1 MTDSPS
7 NNPPPLRSQRLGGEG
22 IFVAADTFLAT
33 ASNSGYN
40 LQVCSR
46 RTPVCDQYKMDFKT
60 KVEDGAQ
67 PSKFFYGWYIV
78 AVGVLVHIA
87 ATFAFSSTLS
97 IFLKPI
103 TEELGVS
110 RGAFSLIRTFEIG
123 VAALIVPLLGPWID
137 RHGGRGILVLGVL
150 MESAGLLLSS
160 LVQSF
165 WQFVLVRCS
174 LVIAGEA
181 LLGSLVI
188 NVTIA
193 QWFVRKRGRA
203 MGIANLGT
211 GIAKLGIPLV
221 AASLFVLIGWRGTW
235 AVFGIIAPLLVVAP
249 ALIFVRRRPE
259 DIGLR
264 PDGEPPIQSPDPASS
279 KSETPSA
286 RQRRSLPPE
295 VFWSRA
301 EVLRLSAFWLLVIT
315 FGIASVGIAGLNLHI
330 FSYVTDIGFS
340 PLIGASFM
348 STIALTQ
355 LGSTLVWGM
364 LADRFDVRKVSCV
377 QFLIQGVGLVII
389 TTSTDIRMVYAG
401 FFLYGTGLA
410 GSFVLRET
418 IWANFFGRASLG
430 TVRGLSLFFS
440 HLFAASGAPFFGFL
454 YDRMGSYDFS
464 FTIFACALFTSS
476 VLILLAKPPQ
486 KYSLLANFSKRE

>member
-1 MTDSPS
+1 MDDKSDAG
-7 NNPPPLRSQRLGGEG
+7 NG
-22 IFVAADTFLAT
+22 AT
-33 ASNSGYN
+33 
-40 LQVCSR
+40 
-46 RTPVCDQYKMDFKT
+46 T
-60 KVEDGAQ
+60 Q
-67 PSKFFYGWYIV
+67 PRFFYGWYIV
-78 AVGVLVHIA
+78 AVGILVNIA
-87 ATFAFSSTLS
+87 GTFAFSSTLS

-123 VAALIVPLLGPWID
+123 VAALIVPMLGSWID
-137 RHGGRGILVLGVL
+137 RHGGRGVLVLGVV

-165 WQFVLVRCS
+165 WQFALVRCS

-211 GIAKLGIPLV
+211 GVAKLSIPLA
-221 AASLFVLIGWRGTW
+221 AASLFVLVGWRQTW
-235 AVFGIIAPLLVVAP
+235 AVFGIVAPILVIAP
-249 ALIFVRRRPE
+249 ALILVRRRPE
-259 DIGLR
+259 DIGLL
-264 PDGEPPIQSPDPASS
+264 PDGDAPSPNIDASVGKTAPQDS
-279 KSETPSA
+279 PTRTE
-286 RQRRSLPPE
+286 
-295 VFWSRA
+295 RA
-301 EVLRLSAFWLLVIT
+301 AWTRGEALRLPTFWLLVVT

-330 FSYVTDIGFS
+330 FSYVTDIGHS
-340 PLIGASFM
+340 PLVAASFM

-364 LADRFDVRKVSCV
+364 LADKFDIRKVSCV
-377 QFLIQGVGLVII
+377 QFLIQGVGLI
-389 TTSTDIRMVYAG
+389 TAITSTQIQLTYLG

-410 GSFVLRET
+410 GSFVLREV
-418 IWANFFGRASLG
+418 IWANFFGRNSLG

-440 HLFAASGAPFFGFL
+440 NLFAAGGAPFFGFL
-454 YDRMGSYDFS
+454 HDITGSYNLS
-464 FTIFACALFTSS
+464 FTIFSCALFTSAFL
-476 VLILLAKPPQ
+476 VLLAKPPLRQ
-486 KYSLLANFSKRE
+486 KSEVRDQKDGEL

>member
-1 MTDSPS
+1 MNDPI
-7 NNPPPLRSQRLGGEG
+7 R
-22 IFVAADTFLAT
+22 VDDDTT
-33 ASNSGYN
+33 
-40 LQVCSR
+40 QSR
-46 RTPVCDQYKMDFKT
+46 
-60 KVEDGAQ
+60 
-67 PSKFFYGWYIV
+67 FFYGWYIV
-78 AVGVLVHIA
+78 GVGILVNIA
-87 ATFAFSSTLS
+87 GTFAFSSTLS

-103 TEELGVS
+103 TQELGVS

-123 VAALIVPLLGPWID
+123 VAAMIVPLLGPWID
-137 RHGGRGILVLGVL
+137 RHGGRGVLVLGVL
-150 MESAGLLLSS
+150 MEGAGLLLSS

-211 GIAKLGIPLV
+211 GIAKFGIPLV

-235 AVFGIIAPLLVVAP
+235 AVFGIVAPLLVVAP
-249 ALIFVRRRPE
+249 ALIFIRRSPE
-259 DIGLR
+259 DIGLH
-264 PDGEPPIQSPDPASS
+264 PDGEPPIQSPDSSPVRRQTSNAGQRATWASD
-279 KSETPSA
+279 KVWT
-286 RQRRSLPPE
+286 
-295 VFWSRA
+295 RA
-301 EVLRLSAFWLLVIT
+301 EALRLPTFWLLVIT

-330 FSYVTDIGFS
+330 FSYVTDIGYS
-340 PLIGASFM
+340 PLIAASFM

-355 LGSTLVWGM
+355 LGSTLVWGI
-364 LADRFDVRKVSCV
+364 LADRFDIRKVSCF
-377 QFLIQGVGLVII
+377 QFLIQGVGLI
-389 TTSTDIRMVYAG
+389 TAITSGQIHLAYLG

-410 GSFVLRET
+410 GSFVLREV
-418 IWANFFGRASLG
+418 IWANFFGRTSLG

-454 YDRMGSYDFS
+454 HDRTGNYDLSFVLFS
-464 FTIFACALFTSS
+464 CALFTSAL
-476 VLILLAKPPQ
+476 LILFAKSPQ
-486 KYSLLANFSKRE
+486 KSSKPIC

>member
-1 MTDSPS
+1 V
-7 NNPPPLRSQRLGGEG
+7 NPRRYAG
-22 IFVAADTFLAT
+22 
-33 ASNSGYN
+33 NS
-40 LQVCSR
+40 
-46 RTPVCDQYKMDFKT
+46 
-60 KVEDGAQ
+60 AQ
-67 PSKFFYGWYIV
+67 SSSFFYGWYIV
-78 AVGVLVHIA
+78 GVGILVNIA
-87 ATFAFSSTLS
+87 GTFAFSSTLS

-123 VAALIVPLLGPWID
+123 IAALIVPLLGSWID
-137 RHGGRGILVLGVL
+137 RHGGRGILVLGAL
-150 MESAGLLLSS
+150 MEGTGLLLSG

-211 GIAKLGIPLV
+211 GVAKLAIPLC
-221 AASLFVLIGWRGTW
+221 AAYLFVLVGWRTTW
-235 AVFGIIAPLLVVAP
+235 AIFGIIAPLLVVLP
-249 ALIFVRRRPE
+249 ALIFMHRRPE

-264 PDGEPPIQSPDPASS
+264 PDGEPPPQNPNKLAATGETASDEHRRTLPA
-279 KSETPSA
+279 ET
-286 RQRRSLPPE
+286 L
-295 VFWSRA
+295 WSRS
-301 EVLRLSAFWLLVIT
+301 EVIRLPTFWLLIFT
-315 FGIASVGIAGLNLHI
+315 FGIANVGIAGLNLHI
-330 FSYVTDIGFS
+330 FSYVTDIGYS
-340 PLIGASFM
+340 PLTAASFM

-364 LADRFDVRKVSCV
+364 LADRFDVRRVSSV
-377 QFLIQGVGLVII
+377 QFVIQGVGLVVAI
-389 TTSTDIRMVYAG
+389 SSADILLVYAG

-410 GSFVLRET
+410 GSFVLREV
-418 IWANFFGRASLG
+418 IWANFFGRVSLG

-454 YDRMGSYDFS
+454 HDRMGSYNLS
-464 FTIFACALFTSS
+464 FTIFSCALFASS
-476 VLILLAKPPQ
+476 LLILLAKPPHKTGAAIGAP
-486 KYSLLANFSKRE
+486 KY

>member
-1 MTDSPS
+1 M
-7 NNPPPLRSQRLGGEG
+7 NP
-22 IFVAADTFLAT
+22 
-33 ASNSGYN
+33 
-40 LQVCSR
+40 R
-46 RTPVCDQYKMDFKT
+46 RYAGN
-60 KVEDGAQ
+60 GAQ
-67 PSKFFYGWYIV
+67 SSSFFYGWYIV
-78 AVGVLVHIA
+78 GVGILVNIA
-87 ATFAFSSTLS
+87 GTFAFSSTLS

-123 VAALIVPLLGPWID
+123 IAALIVPLLGSWID
-137 RHGGRGILVLGVL
+137 RHGGRGILVLGAL
-150 MESAGLLLSS
+150 MEGTGLLLSG

-211 GIAKLGIPLV
+211 GVAKLAIPLC
-221 AASLFVLIGWRGTW
+221 AAYLFVLVGWRTTW
-235 AVFGIIAPLLVVAP
+235 AIFGIIAPLLVVLP
-249 ALIFVRRRPE
+249 ALIFMHRRPE

-264 PDGEPPIQSPDPASS
+264 PDGEPPPQNPNKLAATGETASDEHRRTLPA
-279 KSETPSA
+279 ET
-286 RQRRSLPPE
+286 L
-295 VFWSRA
+295 WSRS
-301 EVLRLSAFWLLVIT
+301 EVIRLPTFWLLIFT
-315 FGIASVGIAGLNLHI
+315 FGIANVGIAGLNLHI
-330 FSYVTDIGFS
+330 FSYVTDIGYS
-340 PLIGASFM
+340 PLTAASFM

-364 LADRFDVRKVSCV
+364 LADRFDVRRVSSV
-377 QFLIQGVGLVII
+377 QFVIQGVGLVVAL
-389 TTSTDIRMVYAG
+389 SSFDILLVYAG

-410 GSFVLRET
+410 GSFVLREV
-418 IWANFFGRASLG
+418 IWANFFGRVSLG

-454 YDRMGSYDFS
+454 HDRMGSYNLS
-464 FTIFACALFTSS
+464 FTIFSCALFASS
-476 VLILLAKPPQ
+476 LLILLAKPPRKTGAAIGVP
-486 KYSLLANFSKRE
+486 KY

>member
-1 MTDSPS
+1 MT
-7 NNPPPLRSQRLGGEG
+7 
-22 IFVAADTFLAT
+22 T
-33 ASNSGYN
+33 N
-40 LQVCSR
+40 L
-46 RTPVCDQYKMDFKT
+46 KL
-60 KVEDGAQ
+60 DGATI
-67 PSKFFYGWYIV
+67 PPRYFYGWYIV
-78 AVGVLVHIA
+78 GVGILVNIA
-87 ATFAFSSTLS
+87 GTFAFSSTLS

-103 TEELGVS
+103 TEELNVS

-137 RHGGRGILVLGVL
+137 RHGGRGVLVLGVL
-150 MESAGLLLSS
+150 MEGTGLLLSS

-181 LLGSLVI
+181 LLGSWVI

-211 GIAKLGIPLV
+211 GLAKLSIPLI

-235 AVFGIIAPLLVVAP
+235 AVFGIVAPLLVTAP
-249 ALIFVRRRPE
+249 ALIFIRRRPE
-259 DIGLR
+259 DMGLR
-264 PDGEPPIQSPDPASS
+264 PDGDPPHQKSDKSP
-279 KSETPSA
+279 ETSAPPSTTQP
-286 RQRRSLPPE
+286 RNLRPDRS
-295 VFWSRA
+295 WTRA
-301 EVLRLSAFWLLVIT
+301 EAICAPTFWLLVVT

-330 FSYVTDIGFS
+330 FSYVTDIGYS
-340 PLIGASFM
+340 PLIAASFM

-355 LGSTLVWGM
+355 LGSTLVWGVF
-364 LADRFDVRKVSCV
+364 ADRFDIRKVSCI
-377 QFLIQGVGLVII
+377 QFLIQGIGLIMAISSRQIHFTYV
-389 TTSTDIRMVYAG
+389 G

-410 GSFVLRET
+410 GSFVLREV
-418 IWANFFGRASLG
+418 IWANFFGRTSLG

-454 YDRMGSYDFS
+454 HDRMGSYDLS
-464 FTIFACALFTSS
+464 FTIFSCALFTSAF
-476 VLILLAKPPQ
+476 LILLATPPQ
-486 KYSLLANFSKRE
+486 RPST

>member
-1 MTDSPS
+1 MTNAPTAAQNSTPS
-7 NNPPPLRSQRLGGEG
+7 R
-22 IFVAADTFLAT
+22 
-33 ASNSGYN
+33 
-40 LQVCSR
+40 
-46 RTPVCDQYKMDFKT
+46 
-60 KVEDGAQ
+60 
-67 PSKFFYGWYIV
+67 FFYGWYIV
-78 AVGVLVHIA
+78 AVGILVNIA
-87 ATFAFSSTLS
+87 GTFAFSSTLS

-103 TEELGVS
+103 TEELGVT

-137 RHGGRGILVLGVL
+137 RHGGRGVLVLGVL
-150 MESAGLLLSS
+150 MEGAGLLLSS

-211 GIAKLGIPLV
+211 GIAKLSIPLA
-221 AASLFVLIGWRGTW
+221 AASLFVLVGWRYTW
-235 AVFGIIAPLLVVAP
+235 AIFGVIAPLLVVAP
-249 ALIFVRRRPE
+249 TLIFMRRQPE
-259 DIGLR
+259 DLGLR
-264 PDGEPPIQSPDPASS
+264 PDGDPPLATLAEPLASTTHNKRMQQSNSS
-279 KSETPSA
+279 DEAVWTRGQA
-286 RQRRSLPPE
+286 IRLP
-295 VFWSRA
+295 
-301 EVLRLSAFWLLVIT
+301 AFWVLVVT

-330 FSYVTDIGFS
+330 FSYVTDIGHS
-340 PLIGASFM
+340 PLVAASFM
-348 STIALTQ
+348 STIAITQ

-364 LADRFDVRKVSCV
+364 LADKFDIRKVSCI
-377 QFLIQGVGLVII
+377 QFLIQGIGLVITI
-389 TTSTDIRMVYAG
+389 TSRQIYFTYIG

-410 GSFVLRET
+410 GSFVLREV

-430 TVRGLSLFFS
+430 TVRGLSMFFS

-454 YDRMGSYDFS
+454 HDRTGSYDLS
-464 FTIFACALFTSS
+464 FTLFSCALFTSAFL
-476 VLILLAKPPQ
+476 VLLAKPPRVPVKAKFETRKAQ
-486 KYSLLANFSKRE
+486 

>member
-1 MTDSPS
+1 VNPRRYAGNSPQS
-7 NNPPPLRSQRLGGEG
+7 S
-22 IFVAADTFLAT
+22 
-33 ASNSGYN
+33 S
-40 LQVCSR
+40 
-46 RTPVCDQYKMDFKT
+46 
-60 KVEDGAQ
+60 
-67 PSKFFYGWYIV
+67 FFYGWYIV
-78 AVGVLVHIA
+78 GVGILVNIA
-87 ATFAFSSTLS
+87 GTFAFSSTLS

-123 VAALIVPLLGPWID
+123 IAALIVPLLGSWID
-137 RHGGRGILVLGVL
+137 RHGGRGILVLGAL
-150 MESAGLLLSS
+150 MEGTGLLLSG

-211 GIAKLGIPLV
+211 GVAKLAIPLC
-221 AASLFVLIGWRGTW
+221 AAYLFVLVGWRTTW
-235 AVFGIIAPLLVVAP
+235 AIFGIITPLLVVLP
-249 ALIFVRRRPE
+249 ALIFMHRRPE

-264 PDGEPPIQSPDPASS
+264 PDGEPPPQNPNKLPATG
-279 KSETPSA
+279 ETASDEH
-286 RQRRSLPPE
+286 RRTLPAE
-295 VFWSRA
+295 TLWSRS
-301 EVLRLSAFWLLVIT
+301 EVIRLPTFWLLIFT
-315 FGIASVGIAGLNLHI
+315 FGIANVGIAGLNLHI
-330 FSYVTDIGFS
+330 FSYVTDIGYS
-340 PLIGASFM
+340 PLTAASFM

-364 LADRFDVRKVSCV
+364 LADRFDVRRVSSV
-377 QFLIQGVGLVII
+377 QFVIQGVGLVVAL
-389 TTSTDIRMVYAG
+389 SSFDILLVYAG

-410 GSFVLRET
+410 GSFVLREV
-418 IWANFFGRASLG
+418 IWANFFGRVSLG

-454 YDRMGSYDFS
+454 HDRMGSYNLS
-464 FTIFACALFTSS
+464 FTIFSCALFASS
-476 VLILLAKPPQ
+476 LLILLAKPPHKTGAAIGAP
-486 KYSLLANFSKRE
+486 KY

>member
-1 MTDSPS
+1 MT
-7 NNPPPLRSQRLGGEG
+7 
-22 IFVAADTFLAT
+22 T
-33 ASNSGYN
+33 A
-40 LQVCSR
+40 L
-46 RTPVCDQYKMDFKT
+46 K
-60 KVEDGAQ
+60 
-67 PSKFFYGWYIV
+67 SKRPRFFYGWHIV
-78 AVGVLVHIA
+78 AVAILVNIA
-87 ATFAFSSTLS
+87 GTFAFSSTLS

-103 TEELGVS
+103 TAELGVS

-123 VAALIVPLLGPWID
+123 IAAIIVPLLGPWVD
-137 RHGGRGILVLGVL
+137 RHGGRGIIVIGVL
-150 MESAGLLLSS
+150 MEGAGLLLSS
-160 LVQSF
+160 IVQTF

-211 GIAKLGIPLV
+211 GIAKLAIPLI
-221 AASLFVLIGWRGTW
+221 AAWLFVLIGWRGTW
-235 AVFGIIAPLLVVAP
+235 AVFGMVAPLLVVAP

-259 DIGLR
+259 DMGLR
-264 PDGEPPIQSPDPASS
+264 PDGETPRQSSEALAGADQKPS
-279 KSETPSA
+279 KDQPRSVFRETTNS
-286 RQRRSLPPE
+286 
-295 VFWSRA
+295 WSRS
-301 EVLRLSAFWLLVIT
+301 EVVRVPVFWLLVVT

-330 FSYVTDIGFS
+330 FSYVTDIGYS
-340 PLIGASFM
+340 PLIAASFM

-355 LGSTLVWGM
+355 LGSTLIWGV
-364 LADRFDVRKVSCV
+364 LADRFDLRKISCI
-377 QFLIQGVGLVII
+377 QFLIQGVGLVMAIANV
-389 TTSTDIRMVYAG
+389 DIRLVYLG

-410 GSFVLRET
+410 GSFVLREV

-454 YDRMGSYDFS
+454 HDRMGSYTIS
-464 FTIFACALFTSS
+464 FTIFSCALFTSAF
-476 VLILLAKPPQ
+476 LILFAKRPLKP
-486 KYSLLANFSKRE
+486 SSAE